1 MQMENCIKNPF
12 IFSIQ
17 KGKKKKRRKEDD
29 RFRATDSSSVIS
41 REK

>member
-17 KGKKKKRRKEDD
+17 KGKKKKEEKERRM
-29 RFRATDSSSVIS
+29 TDSELQIQVL
-41 REK
+41 